1 MQNQRTQ
8 LLQSF
13 FFILFIAGFLSGQNI
28 SGVVYDQDGSPLAG
42 ANVIVERGNIG
53 AATDLNGAFSFSFVP
68 EKDFILVVSYI
79 GYQTD
84 GL

>member
-8 LLQSF
+8 LFQSF

-42 ANVIVERGNIG
+42 ANVMVYFRLGR
-53 AATDLNGAFSFSFVP
+53 
-68 EKDFILVVSYI
+68 
-79 GYQTD
+79 
-84 GL
+84 